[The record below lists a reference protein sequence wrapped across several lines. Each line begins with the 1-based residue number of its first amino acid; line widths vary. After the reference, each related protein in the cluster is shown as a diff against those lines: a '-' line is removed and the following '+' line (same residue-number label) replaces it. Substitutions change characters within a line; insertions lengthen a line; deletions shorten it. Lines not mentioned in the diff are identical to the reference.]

1 MQKPCCVHR
10 NFKSAN
16 YIYVADIQ
24 TSKHNMEI
32 KLNVF

>member
-1 MQKPCCVHR
+1 MQKSGCVHR

-16 YIYVADIQ
+16 SVADIQ